1 MRAHFDAKHDF
12 ARITPEN
19 DADLKLLSLML
30 TKGSLVKTKTLRSV
44 TIRRG
49 AEEKVKA
56 GKREMMLTVKTD
68 KIELGEIGSEN
79 IAVLR
84 IGGEI
89 QEGPE
94 EIELHAWHTLEVEPH
109 QMIEV
114 WKQWK
119 RWEADKIKN
128 ATKPPEPVLL
138 CILDERDADFWVV
151 KEKAQHTGHVHGPG
165 LGKKEIVK
173 KPEEYYNDIVKVL
186 QRKKEI
192 KKIILAGPGFTR
204 ENVQKFIK
212 ERFKELLPKIS
223 SERLNETGGPG
234 LHEFLKSGIL
244 EKMLKESKLG
254 KEVFAVEEI
263 LAELGKK
270 GLAVYGKDVESAV
283 ASGAVEKLIVADEN
297 LRQFEDIIDEAY
309 KSGSQL
315 IIVSTE
321 HDAGQKLEGLGGIAA
336 KLKYKI

>member
-30 TKGSLVKTKTLRSV
+30 TKGALVKTKTLRSV

-56 GKREMMLTVKTD
+56 GKREMMLKISLE
-68 KIELGEIGSEN
+68 KIEL
-79 IAVLR
+79 ADTLR
-84 IGGEI
+84 LGGEI